1 MTRRLH
7 VPSHGASP
15 FDWAC
20 SASVLRKNTCDV
32 RTTCTTCTRLPH
44 AEPVRIDS
52 PTARVHTVAACTL
65 PHRPCTASMHPCG
78 GSALWKPRRRLG
90 PGMVCVQYAHSPDT
104 GQRVY
109 GQREPATAAAA
120 GSRLVETV
128 TLRPESSNKLHTGC
142 AIVGSGAAS
151 RFLAGARRESS
162 PILPPNQVPPVLRAL
177 RSHTGVNGQIP
188 VFSRRL
194 GRRASP
200 VREILVPH
208 RVHACHSAGEVRAWS
223 NCEPSIPSSS
233 IQGLPTSH
241 LRTSGPPTW
250 RED

>member
-142 AIVGSGAAS
+142 AIVRVGRGKT
-151 RFLAGARRESS
+151 
-162 PILPPNQVPPVLRAL
+162 VP
-177 RSHTGVNGQIP
+177 
-188 VFSRRL
+188 
-194 GRRASP
+194 GRR
-200 VREILVPH
+200 
-208 RVHACHSAGEVRAWS
+208 
-223 NCEPSIPSSS
+223 
-233 IQGLPTSH
+233 
-241 LRTSGPPTW
+241 
-250 RED
+250 